1 MAEPTAV
8 RKGLILVADDDEAL
22 QLMIQRLAQK
32 AGFDVVQALDGEAAL
47 RICAERRPDLILL
60 DIMMPRL
67 DGRDVLR
74 RLKGDPALRDIPV
87 IVFSARGEQS
97 DRLLGLELGA
107 DDYVDK
113 PFDIDLLV
121 RKIEYR
127 LWKRA
132 EGAGPR

>member
-1 MAEPTAV
+1 MPC
-8 RKGLILVADDDEAL
+8 LLVVDDDEAL
-22 QLMIQRLAQK
+22 QLMVGRLAEK
-32 AGFDVVQALDGEAAL
+32 HGFEVRQALDGEEAL
-47 RICAERRPDLILL
+47 ASVAERRPDLILL

-74 RLKGDPALRDIPV
+74 RLKADPATRDIPV

-113 PFDIDLLV
+113 PFSIDLLV

-127 LWKRA
+127 LWKTA
-132 EGAGPR
+132 EGQ